1 MILNYRY
8 DMISAYEQGVE
19 EHPQIQM
26 EKLGYKIIK
35 SEPVPIG
42 DCWWFR
48 VANKI
53 RKKPKYLDKMSKDFK
68 FSDERYLL

>member
-8 DMISAYEQGVE
+8 DIISAYEQGVK

-35 SEPVPIG
+35 SESVSIG

-48 VANKI
+48 VTNKI
-53 RKKPKYLDKMSKDFK
+53 RKKPKYLNKMGNDFK
-68 FSDERYLL
+68 FSDER